1 MKYSVIMNVY
11 NEEKNLEYALKSL
24 KYLKNYDELL
34 IADMGSSDKTV
45 EIAKKYNAKVINIPY
60 DKYFDRGRKVI
71 IENAKNEWCFLLDAD
86 ELITKSLGK
95 TIEKIVEKSDCD
107 AVYFPTI
114 NYFFGVKS
122 EYGLHYP
129 CHHCRLFKKN
139 VVTVTGI
146 PHNYFNINK
155 ECIEKFVYGEENAI
169 IHFSFNNIEEWMK
182 KIYRYIDLEEKN
194 NKFNNPFIC
203 GIKSFCKAFF
213 KEKNYQGGYEGLI
226 LSILSSISA
235 QLANIKL
242 YYDDKEIDA
251 KKIKEKYLDE
261 WKYACY

>member
-1 MKYSVIMNVY
+1 MQLSTFPLTIS
-11 NEEKNLEYALKSL
+11 KN
-24 KYLKNYDELL
+24 
-34 IADMGSSDKTV
+34 GW
-45 EIAKKYNAKVINIPY
+45 KK
-60 DKYFDRGRKVI
+60 R
-71 IENAKNEWCFLLDAD
+71 
-86 ELITKSLGK
+86 
-95 TIEKIVEKSDCD
+95 
-107 AVYFPTI
+107 
-114 NYFFGVKS
+114 
-122 EYGLHYP
+122 
-129 CHHCRLFKKN
+129 
-139 VVTVTGI
+139 
-146 PHNYFNINK
+146 
-155 ECIEKFVYGEENAI
+155 
-169 IHFSFNNIEEWMK
+169 
-182 KIYRYIDLEEKN
+182 YRYIDLEEKN